1 MSAGWVVVPRG
12 EHDVEE
18 VVDARSVLA
27 DCPACGSRVR
37 LTEREL
43 VRNLKVLGLALLATE
58 RAGRVYQCPRC
69 DALSVREGEELPLG
83 TGGAEVDDARVES
96 LMERLLKA
104 EDEAALWAQR
114 AEVATARG
122 EAALAEEMRAQ
133 STRSARA
140 AKVLRR
146 ELAALTGV
154 RADLSA
160 AEDTAQGPTPAPAV
174 EDVPAAPAVEAAEP
188 APPPAD
194 TLEDE
199 LAALRAK
206 VQAKRRPAP
215 AEPEKP
221 TAGRVAEA
229 DDELAALKAKLGRP
243 APSSDEKPAAPVAE
257 TPSSAPLGEEK
268 PAPPAA
274 DTPTPAPSDDDEL
287 AAMKRSLR
295 KKD

>member
-1 MSAGWVVVPRG
+1 MSAGWLVVPRG

-18 VVDARSVLA
+18 VADARSALA
-27 DCPACGSRVR
+27 ECPSCGSRVR

-69 DALSVREGEELPLG
+69 DALCAREGDDLPMGLA
-83 TGGAEVDDARVES
+83 GAEVDDARVES
-96 LMERLLKA
+96 LTDRVLKA
-104 EDEAALWAQR
+104 EDESALWAQR
-114 AEVATARG
+114 AAVATTRG

-140 AKVLRR
+140 AKVLRK
-146 ELAALTGV
+146 ELAALTGA
-154 RADLSA
+154 RAEHSA
-160 AEDTAQGPTPAPAV
+160 AEDTAQGPAPTSALD
-174 EDVPAAPAVEAAEP
+174 EAAPAPPTAAAEP
-188 APPPAD
+188 AVPPAD

-206 VQAKRRPAP
+206 VQSKRRPAP
-215 AEPEKP
+215 AEAAK
-221 TAGRVAEA
+221 A
-229 DDELAALKAKLGRP
+229 DAVSGSAPVQDDLAALKAKLGRP
-243 APSSDEKPAAPVAE
+243 AATTEDKPAEDKPAE
-257 TPSSAPLGEEK
+257 DKPAEDKPAEDK
-268 PAPPAA
+268 PAPPS
-274 DTPTPAPSDDDEL
+274 SDDDEL

>member
-18 VVDARSVLA
+18 VVDARSALA
-27 DCPACGSRVR
+27 ECPSCGSRVR

-69 DALSVREGEELPLG
+69 DALCAREGDELPLALAG
-83 TGGAEVDDARVES
+83 TVVDDARVEA
-96 LMERLLKA
+96 LTERVLKA
-104 EDEAALWAQR
+104 EDESALWGQR
-114 AEVATARG
+114 AEVAASRG
-122 EAALAEEMRAQ
+122 ESALADEMRAQ

-140 AKVLRR
+140 AKVLRK
-146 ELAALTGV
+146 ELATLTGARV
-154 RADLSA
+154 DHSA
-160 AEDTAQGPTPAPAV
+160 AEDTAQGPVPTSASDESPAALPAAQSEPAV
-174 EDVPAAPAVEAAEP
+174 
-188 APPPAD
+188 PPAD

-206 VQAKRRPAP
+206 VQSKRRPAP
-215 AEPEKP
+215 AEPAK
-221 TAGRVAEA
+221 TGSVKSAEPA
-229 DDELAALKAKLGRP
+229 EDDLAALKAKLGRP
-243 APSSDEKPAAPVAE
+243 ASAAEAPEPKPAEGNSAE
-257 TPSSAPLGEEK
+257 GKPAEGK
-268 PAPPAA
+268 PAPS
-274 DTPTPAPSDDDEL
+274 DDDDEL